1 MARAKTAAH
10 KKPSRRRS
18 SAAGVASPASPGT
31 SSPGGRRSTR
41 AAEAASRSEFLSVFG
56 SNFGNNFAPA
66 FQSNDHIYFC
76 WGSGMI
82 LVLSGEAGSRRAPR
96 RHRYRPGTVAL
107 QEIRRFQKT
116 WNLLIPAAPFI
127 RTVKEISNFY
137 APEIGRWTAEALTAL
152 QEVSSTM
159 LQRIFWFI
167 CLKMQCC
174 VQFMQSVLH

>member
-41 AAEAASRSEFLSVFG
+41 AAEAASRS
-56 SNFGNNFAPA
+56 
-66 FQSNDHIYFC
+66 
-76 WGSGMI
+76 
-82 LVLSGEAGSRRAPR
+82 EAGSRRAPR

>member
-1 MARAKTAAH
+1 MKLVSKSKYRCQSFTVELRLIRPWREPKLLLTRNQVDVAHLPPEWPHRRALE
-10 KKPSRRRS
+10 R
-18 SAAGVASPASPGT
+18 
-31 SSPGGRRSTR
+31 PGGRRSTR
-41 AAEAASRSEFLSVFG
+41 AAEAASRS
-56 SNFGNNFAPA
+56 
-66 FQSNDHIYFC
+66 
-76 WGSGMI
+76 
-82 LVLSGEAGSRRAPR
+82 EAGSRRAPR